1 MKKTLL
7 AKSVAIHG
15 FWCCMAFLVACG
27 IPAVASAQTQ
37 TIRIVTYNIDTD
49 QGQNGAAFTLPQPGL
64 ITPAS
69 GGSVTNGGVL
79 ESIGEEIVNGDPAQ
93 PIDILALQETTS
105 NTTTVQPIVDG
116 LNAFYSVHGPV
127 AGYAMS
133 PYQATESG
141 GFNASGNGPNALV
154 YNTNTVQ
161 LLASVPVDPPGGT
174 NNLGSI
180 SGEYREVMR
189 YKFAPADTT
198 PATNNEFYI
207 YVSHYKASTGSANEA
222 HRLGEAQII
231 RNDEAN
237 NLPADARVIYLG
249 DYNPT
254 AGSGEA
260 AYQTI
265 LSNSAPNGAQQGQGF
280 DPLNPSGSTNIDWGV
295 TTTNTDILFMLTES
309 ASNLRF
315 RDDLQVMTSN
325 VFYGVAGGLQ
335 YVPGTFHTFGN
346 NATIPWGSSVVNASN
361 TALNGIPSN
370 ALISAAQCST
380 NLTTATDHLPVVAD
394 YTIFVLP
401 SAPVASFTAS
411 STNGVAPLNVI
422 FTDTS
427 SGSITGWAWA
437 FGDGNT
443 SVSQDPTNF
452 YLNPGTYTV
461 QEIVSGLGG
470 ESTNVQPDYIVVNC
484 PTITLSPSSL
494 PDSIVGSSYSQTI
507 SASGGTGSYTYTVNV
522 GTLPTGLSLSSDGVI
537 SGTPT
542 AAGSSSFTVLAT
554 DTSTGCTGQR
564 SYTLNVVCPT
574 ITLSPNG
581 ANPTVL
587 TGGTVGTAYS
597 QTITASGGI
606 GTYTYAKTS
615 GTLPTGLSFSSAGV
629 LSGTPTV
636 SGLYTFTVTATD
648 TNGCTGS
655 QAYSVT
661 VSCPT
666 LTLSATSV
674 TLTAKGGSKHVRVKV
689 EGAGC
694 AWTAVSNDPFII
706 ITSGGSGTGNRAV
719 HYTVLGNP
727 NTSERFGTMTI
738 AGRIFTVNQA
748 MGGCTFKLSP
758 KNGRFK
764 AVGGSATVKVKP
776 NFSDC
781 VWTVV
786 KDEAFS
792 FITITDGASG
802 VGEGTV
808 SYTVAPNSDT
818 AAQFGSIT
826 IGGKLF
832 IITQEGTQ

>member
-1 MKKTLL
+1 
-7 AKSVAIHG
+7 
-15 FWCCMAFLVACG
+15 MAFLVACG

-37 TIRIVTYNIDTD
+37 TIRIVTYNIDAD
-49 QGQNGAAFTLPQPGL
+49 QGQNGVGLTLPQPGL

-79 ESIGEEIVNGDPAQ
+79 EGIGEEIVNGDPAQ

-105 NTTTVQPIVDG
+105 NTATVQPIVDG
-116 LNAFYSVHGPV
+116 LNAFYSVHGPAV
-127 AGYAMS
+127 GYAMS

-161 LLASVPVDPPGGT
+161 LLASVPVDPPGGIS
-174 NNLGSI
+174 NLGSV

-189 YKFAPADTT
+189 YEFAPAGAAPT
-198 PATNNEFYI
+198 TNNVFYI
-207 YVSHYKASTGSANEA
+207 YVSHYKASTGSVNET

-231 RNDEAN
+231 RNDEAD
-237 NLPADARVIYLG
+237 NLPADARAIYLG

-254 AGSGEA
+254 AGSREA

-265 LSNSAPNGAQQGQGF
+265 ISNSAPNGAQQGQGF

-295 TTTNTDILFMLTES
+295 STTNADILFMLTES

-335 YVPGTFHTFGN
+335 YVPGTYHAFGN
-346 NATIPWGSSVVNASN
+346 NATIPWGNSVVNGSN
-361 TALNGIPSN
+361 TALSGIPSN
-370 ALISAAQCST
+370 ALISAAQCYT

-394 YTIFVLP
+394 YTIFVAP
-401 SAPVASFTAS
+401 PAPVASFTAS
-411 STNGVAPLNVI
+411 PTSGMVPLNVN

-427 SGSITGWAWA
+427 SGSITDWAWA

-443 SVSQDPTNF
+443 STSQDPTNL
-452 YLNPGTYTV
+452 YLNPGAYTV
-461 QEIVSGLGG
+461 QEIVSGPGG
-470 ESTNVQPDYIVVNC
+470 ASTNVQPNYIVVNC

-494 PDSIVGSSYSQTI
+494 PDAIVASFYSQTI
-507 SASGGTGSYTYTVNV
+507 SASSGSGSYTYAVNV
-522 GTLPTGLSLSSDGVI
+522 GTLPAGLSLSSDGVI
-537 SGTPT
+537 SGIST

-648 TNGCTGS
+648 TKGCTGS

-661 VSCPT
+661 TTCPT
-666 LTLSATSV
+666 LTLRATSV
-674 TLTAKGGSKHVRVKV
+674 TLAAKGGSKHVRVNVK
-689 EGAGC
+689 GAAC
-694 AWTAVSNDPFII
+694 AWTAVSNDPFSSPSPFRRQRHGQRGGPLHCPWQPEHQRALRHDDDCWPDIHRQ
-706 ITSGGSGTGNRAV
+706 SGD
-719 HYTVLGNP
+719 
-727 NTSERFGTMTI
+727 
-738 AGRIFTVNQA
+738 GRMHVQA
-748 MGGCTFKLSP
+748 EP
-758 KNGRFK
+758 
-764 AVGGSATVKVKP
+764 
-776 NFSDC
+776 
-781 VWTVV
+781 
-786 KDEAFS
+786 
-792 FITITDGASG
+792 
-802 VGEGTV
+802 
-808 SYTVAPNSDT
+808 
-818 AAQFGSIT
+818 
-826 IGGKLF
+826 
-832 IITQEGTQ
+832 